1 MKRIKLACITTVLC
15 LIIACAGYAQSS
27 GNSRAAAD
35 DATRRLEQALGGGT
49 TVVKTTRGGREPNW
63 VKDPYAAYSRDR
75 YLAARGFAATQGEA
89 EKKALAALVSI
100 FGVSVQSNWEG
111 VNTYQE
117 AASNNVITFSENTSI
132 NEVIIT
138 AASMDTLIGAEIGN
152 IWDNARGTVYALAY
166 IERRKAIDVYS
177 EMIRINQLNIENLIA
192 LNDSEKNTFDGYAR
206 YKLAALIAGL
216 NSQYAAVIVQSG
228 GSTGL
233 LNMTSAGALNIEAEN
248 IIKNITVA
256 VNVKGDKN
264 NRIKDAFSKIL
275 SAEGIRTQGNNPVY
289 TLEINVNLDELVLTN
304 NKFKWY
310 SMTLNANLIEN
321 KSHTELLP
329 YNYSDRAGHTSLV
342 GAENTAFIL
351 MEKDI
356 NDKYKIIFKEY
367 LAGLF
372 PKR

>member
-1 MKRIKLACITTVLC
+1 MKRTKSAGITAVLF
-15 LIIACAGYAQSS
+15 LIITCAGYAQSL
-27 GNSRAAAD
+27 GNSKAAAD
-35 DATRRLEQALGGGT
+35 DAAKRLEQALGGGGAS
-49 TVVKTTRGGREPNW
+49 VKTAKGGTEPNW

-75 YLAARGFAATQGEA
+75 YLAARGFASTQGEA

-111 VNTYQE
+111 INTYHE

-132 NEVIIT
+132 NEAIRT

-166 IERRKAIDVYS
+166 IERKKAIAVYS
-177 EMIRINQLNIENLIA
+177 EMIRINQINIENLTA

-206 YKLAALIAGL
+206 YKLAALIAEL

-228 GSTGL
+228 GSTVP
-233 LNMTSAGALNIEAEN
+233 LNMTSAGSLNIEAEN

-264 NRIKDAFSKIL
+264 NRIKDAFSKII
-275 SAEGIRTQGNNPVY
+275 SAEGIRTQGNAPVY
-289 TLEINVNLDELVLTN
+289 TLDINVNLDEVVIAN
-304 NKFKWY
+304 SNYKWY
-310 SMTLNANLIEN
+310 SLTLNANLIEN
-321 KSHTELLP
+321 KSHAELLP
-329 YNYSDRAGHTSLV
+329 YNYSDRAGHTSLA

-351 MEKDI
+351 MERDI
-356 NDKYKIIFKEY
+356 NDKYKNTFKEY